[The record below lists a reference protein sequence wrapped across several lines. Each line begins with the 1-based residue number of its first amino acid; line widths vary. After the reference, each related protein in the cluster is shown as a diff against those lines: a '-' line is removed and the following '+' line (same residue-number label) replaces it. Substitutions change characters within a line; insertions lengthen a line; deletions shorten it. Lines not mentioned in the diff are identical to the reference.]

1 MVIRAALCMVLFAA
15 ASPAQWKRY
24 AETYERGGID
34 SPLAHDLQ
42 YFRVHPCSRSDKK
55 DRFTYCEEPPSE
67 AELQRRAQTR
77 TNLRVVGK
85 IGDFTIYDLEYFLG
99 FDYPGPHMRSTLVE
113 TPGHQFHE
121 IYIEES
127 LSGGTLFPTEIL
139 KAGQQ
144 PVIKL
149 KYDDGGMYHIVI
161 ESYFVILDGV
171 PVLLSF
177 GPVERAAEEAV
188 PDGMRT
194 YQPASGVNFTSLVY
208 SIGTERLDANVGPKV
223 ACCDGQVTVPFRI
236 EKGLVV
242 AGKAEYSPE

>member
-1 MVIRAALCMVLFAA
+1 MVIRVALCMVLFAA
-15 ASPAQWKRY
+15 ACPAQWKRY

-67 AELQRRAQTR
+67 AETPTAGSDPHEPPI
-77 TNLRVVGK
+77 VGK

-121 IYIEES
+121 IYMQES

-171 PVLLSF
+171 RGAADF
-177 GPVERAAEEAV
+177 GPVDSRCRGSRSRRHEDVSTRV
-188 PDGMRT
+188 GSSTSHPWYTPSGPNGWMRT
-194 YQPASGVNFTSLVY
+194 SA
-208 SIGTERLDANVGPKV
+208 PKSRV
-223 ACCDGQVTVPFRI
+223 ARARSRAIPDREG
-236 EKGLVV
+236 
-242 AGKAEYSPE
+242 AGS